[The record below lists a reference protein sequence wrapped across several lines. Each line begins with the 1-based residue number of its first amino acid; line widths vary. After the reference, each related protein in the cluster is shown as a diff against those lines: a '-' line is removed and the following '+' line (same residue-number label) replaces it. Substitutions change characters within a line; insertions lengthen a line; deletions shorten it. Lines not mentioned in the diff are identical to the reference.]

1 MISTII
7 FTYLCIS
14 NGTTTGESNVK
25 NSLYSLDY
33 NDFLDSDTFNK
44 LLSNNRS
51 ELQELLWIKEICGLK
66 SKELKKKLFSLFSN
80 VYDEFFKELENGD
93 KFKIASN
100 FETVLIPSFKEYN
113 EVAKI
118 NFEHELTFTFKIFN
132 KNKNYVK
139 KEFRKEIFGK
149 NETVYAKLTLEK
161 KNEIN
166 ILTVKMK
173 DLFIKDKFN
182 KCGKLNNNDLQD
194 SGCNNNNNF
203 DKRIKI
209 SYSERLHD
217 ILKTLQSNILTILF
231 DVKGNNIE
239 HYNELHN
246 NFLKKIKINLFENDE
261 EGFEKFRNFFI
272 ESVVVKI
279 QGSLDEKI
287 FSENKNLMLDFL
299 N

>member
-51 ELQELLWIKEICGLK
+51 ELQELLWIKEIC
-66 SKELKKKLFSLFSN
+66 
-80 VYDEFFKELENGD
+80 ENGD

-246 NFLKKIKINLFENDE
+246 NFLKKL
-261 EGFEKFRNFFI
+261 R
-272 ESVVVKI
+272 
-279 QGSLDEKI
+279 LI
-287 FSENKNLMLDFL
+287 FLKMMKKVLKNLEIFL
-299 N
+299 SKV

>member
-1 MISTII
+1 MISTIM

-33 NDFLDSDTFNK
+33 NDFLNSDTFNK

-66 SKELKKKLFSLFSN
+66 SNELKEKLFSLFSN

-93 KFKIASN
+93 KLKIASN
-100 FETVLIPSFKEYN
+100 FETILIPSFEEYN

-149 NETVYAKLTLEK
+149 KETVYTKLTLEK
-161 KNEIN
+161 RNEIN
-166 ILTVKMK
+166 ILTVKIE
-173 DLFIKDKFN
+173 DLSIKDKFN
-182 KCGKLNNNDLQD
+182 NFRKLNNNDLQD
-194 SGCNNNNNF
+194 SECKNNNNF

-209 SYSERLHD
+209 SYSEKLHD
-217 ILKTLQSNILTILF
+217 ILITLQSNIFTILIN
-231 DVKGNNIE
+231 VKGKNIE
-239 HYNELHN
+239 RYNELHDY
-246 NFLKKIKINLFENDE
+246 FLKKIKINLFENDE
-261 EGFEKFRNFFI
+261 EGFEEFRNFFI
-272 ESVVVKI
+272 DSVVIKI
-279 QGSLDEKI
+279 EGSLDEKI
-287 FSENKNLMLDFL
+287 FNENKNLMLDFL